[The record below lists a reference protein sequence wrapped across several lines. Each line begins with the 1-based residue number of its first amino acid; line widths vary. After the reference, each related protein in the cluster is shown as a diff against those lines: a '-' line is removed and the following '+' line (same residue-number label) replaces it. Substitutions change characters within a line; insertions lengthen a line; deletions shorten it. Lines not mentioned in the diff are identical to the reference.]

1 MAENQEKG
9 TGRKRQPFRFGV
21 MADLHYSSNNQG
33 TAMGKLEVLVAAFN
47 AYSPEFVIQLGD
59 IIAGHEND
67 IKLSDEDLRTALSVY
82 NRLNIPAYNVIGNH
96 CLDAGKV
103 NVHRRLNMERFY
115 YRIPSTGA
123 VQWRFLVLD
132 GNDAGLGIIGKRQMD
147 WFSSE
152 LDDASR
158 NEEKVIVFCHFAL
171 LEEAAQTYR
180 MEEPRPL
187 LEIIDK
193 AGNVAA
199 WFAGHDHKGGYTKKN
214 GVHHLTFRGL
224 AETDMAYAI
233 TALHND
239 RIEITGFGN
248 EPHRNLHL

>member
-132 GNDAGLGIIGKRQMD
+132 GNDAGLGIIGKRSRLKK
-147 WFSSE
+147 FPLRKSILLSLKNPGCLSEASSWI
-152 LDDASR
+152 LDS
-158 NEEKVIVFCHFAL
+158 K
-171 LEEAAQTYR
+171 
-180 MEEPRPL
+180 
-187 LEIIDK
+187 ID
-193 AGNVAA
+193 
-199 WFAGHDHKGGYTKKN
+199 F
-214 GVHHLTFRGL
+214 
-224 AETDMAYAI
+224 
-233 TALHND
+233 
-239 RIEITGFGN
+239 
-248 EPHRNLHL
+248 